1 MARLRSRRWSPPEWI
16 AHSAKTGRAQLR
28 RVLDQLDAGDVVTA
42 VRLDRLAQSGSRN
55 SSSGEA
61 IDDS

>member
-1 MARLRSRRWSPPEWI
+1 MARLRSWRWSPPEWI
-16 AHSAKTGRAQLR
+16 AYSAKIGRAQLR
-28 RVLDQLDAGDVVTA
+28 CVLDQLDDGDVVTA

>member
-1 MARLRSRRWSPPEWI
+1 
-16 AHSAKTGRAQLR
+16 
-28 RVLDQLDAGDVVTA
+28 VLDQLDAVDVVTA
-42 VRLDRLAQSGSRN
+42 VRLARLAQSGSRI

>member
-1 MARLRSRRWSPPEWI
+1 M
-16 AHSAKTGRAQLR
+16 TGRAQLR
-28 RVLDQLDAGDVVTA
+28 RVLHQLDAGDVVTA
-42 VRLDRLAQSGSRN
+42 VRLDRLAQSGSRI

>member
-16 AHSAKTGRAQLR
+16 AYSAKTGRAQLR

-42 VRLDRLAQSGSRN
+42 VRLDRLAQSGSRI

>member
-1 MARLRSRRWSPPEWI
+1 
-16 AHSAKTGRAQLR
+16 
-28 RVLDQLDAGDVVTA
+28 VLDQLDAGDVVTA
-42 VRLDRLAQSGSRN
+42 VRLDRLAQSGCRI